1 MSKPKRSPST
11 DVLLIETVNAHLRQL
26 SAASGFNAAQADLAV
41 ASASLR
47 FLLVDDWLVRAW
59 KASGLRGP
67 ITLRRWCI
75 TAIKGE
81 DAVAYCGGGDLLP
94 GQSFSACHNA
104 EILERS
110 LNLRDFCHRPCIQV
124 GSTKVSTVQLI
135 QYVSNTRGGTH
146 FDPEGIS
153 KKSQKP
159 AFNLLRQLEAGEL
172 GGPSILVNSR
182 NLLHHEVLSVAQA
195 VLRSPE
201 VAQFEG
207 MARIDG
213 LVRKGLARSKL
224 LKSGW

>member
-1 MSKPKRSPST
+1 VELNVSKSEHLKQT
-11 DVLLIETVNAHLRQL
+11 DVSLITNVKAHLKRL
-26 SAASGFNAAQADLAV
+26 EAVSTFNVDEADLAV

-59 KASGLRGP
+59 KASGFRGP

-75 TAIKGE
+75 TAIKGD

-94 GQSFSACHNA
+94 GQSACHNA
-104 EILERS
+104 EIAERS

-146 FDPEGIS
+146 FDPEGVS

-172 GGPSILVNSR
+172 GGPPIVVNSR
-182 NLLHHEVLSVAQA
+182 NLLHHELLSIAQA
-195 VLRSPE
+195 VLRSPQ
-201 VAQFEG
+201 VAQLRAWHRQSRDAG
-207 MARIDG
+207 P
-213 LVRKGLARSKL
+213 LT
-224 LKSGW
+224 